1 MTLHNIIVNV
11 FELNSC
17 FTHKKLK
24 RFQGFENKSLQH
36 FNYQFVRPSRK
47 SRSCIST
54 IIPIGCL
61 ISWNIIGLLNTLDV
75 ASFFVSFTY
84 TLNAKT
90 KLGKRHNYGFG
101 WLPKTNNSNRPANH
115 SIGLVYKSLFPY
127 KSTYRIELFMGMQ
140 VNSKEKMS

>member
-1 MTLHNIIVNV
+1 MSSIDLFRLFTNTDIMSKKV
-11 FELNSC
+11 FI
-17 FTHKKLK
+17 LK
-24 RFQGFENKSLQH
+24 EYTRLQNCYYRFI
-36 FNYQFVRPSRK
+36 RPTRK

-54 IIPIGCL
+54 IIPIACL

-115 SIGLVYKSLFPY
+115 SIGLVYKTLFPY
-127 KSTYRIELFMGMQ
+127 KTDISNRSIYGDASQ
-140 VNSKEKMS
+140 SKVQMS